1 MTDDA
6 RFQDGAE
13 RPLRLMAVTGE
24 DLQVISALA
33 QDAVLPV
40 TEMRWDRTRR
50 RLAVL
55 LNRFRWEDRDAATR
69 RGRPYERVQSVLTVE
84 DVQTVASQG
93 FDRGDPDLV
102 LSLLSV
108 TFEPGAEGSGR
119 VILTLAGDGA
129 VALEVECLEVTLND
143 VTKPYA
149 APSGKAPHHP

>member
-6 RFQDGAE
+6 RFRDGAE